1 MFQWT
6 FSQFW
11 PLGLHSNQLK
21 LWNITS
27 GWKPRGKALLFS
39 TYHVVWFHKRAVG
52 VGRAVGSVVWER
64 KTNGRLL
71 PQILPGST
79 HPGPPSPY
87 PSLAAEARK
96 TWTSNKQQWLS
107 YLFSVF
113 AEPQPQHNQEGLSW
127 KAGMRIKQRYQK
139 CAPMFLGTREG
150 LFPTIFAKKKKKCQ
164 DIFLWKR
171 KRKRNGGWGGT
182 IKSSWGFF
190 NSKFYRGAKVTF
202 TR

>member
-27 GWKPRGKALLFS
+27 GWKARGKALLFS
-39 TYHVVWFHKRAVG
+39 TYHIVWFHKRAVG
-52 VGRAVGSVVWER
+52 WEGAVGLVVWER
-64 KTNGRLL
+64 QMAGF
-71 PQILPGST
+71 
-79 HPGPPSPY
+79 SPDSAWVHT
-87 PSLAAEARK
+87 PWPTSSMSPLAAEARK
-96 TWTSNKQQWLS
+96 TWTSIMQQWLS

-127 KAGMRIKQRYQK
+127 KAGMQIKQRYQRF
-139 CAPMFLGTREG
+139 APTFLGTREG
-150 LFPTIFAKKKKKCQ
+150 LFPTIFAKNKKRKKKCQ

-171 KRKRNGGWGGT
+171 EREMEGGGD
-182 IKSSWGFF
+182 
-190 NSKFYRGAKVTF
+190 NQKFLRLF
-202 TR
+202 

>member
-52 VGRAVGSVVWER
+52 AGRGTGFHGVGKV
-64 KTNGRLL
+64 NDRLL
-71 PQILPGST
+71 PQILLGPT
-79 HPGPPSPY
+79 HLATSSVSPF
-87 PSLAAEARK
+87 SAEARK
-96 TWTSNKQQWLS
+96 TWTSIKQQWLS

-113 AEPQPQHNQEGLSW
+113 AGPQPQHNQEGLSW
-127 KAGMRIKQRYQK
+127 KAGMQIKTKISEICTYISRYKWRIISNNLCKNK
-139 CAPMFLGTREG
+139 N
-150 LFPTIFAKKKKKCQ
+150 KKKVSGYILVKEKKKEK
-164 DIFLWKR
+164 WR
-171 KRKRNGGWGGT
+171 VGGI
-182 IKSSWGFF
+182 IKSSWDFF
-190 NSKFYRGAKVTF
+190 
-202 TR
+202 